1 MSLIVE
7 QLIYSSFSQL
17 GFKYIASANV
27 PLAIQQ
33 VFYQQIVSQLWD
45 TYNPPNKNFKG
56 VYIYQI
62 DFHNILFGWLI
73 NDGNDEFGRGDIP
86 YFHCYYLQEPLDS
99 KQLVKIL
106 SCLETGPLKRI
117 SREEAKIVLDTIIL
131 ADNYQSNAFEL
142 GIKLSKDIRL
152 FSHRQLREE
161 KLLQWFVSSQESKEK
176 EQEYL
181 NETNSNSVKNTL
193 TNEAKQTSEI
203 EKILQELAKKP
214 IAVEGILLVSAQG
227 QPLTAPVGIE
237 QNSALILAGTM
248 LYLANNTREELSWSD
263 VEQIALRSPQGHVI
277 LTACSNQ
284 AFLLV
289 KTGNT
294 ISGLLEGEIQKTCA
308 KLQAILEI
316 SNPNPQ
322 KPLLNPVVN
331 PSIPSIDTFLQNFDF
346 VLETEDNNDTDI
358 RYRGRP
364 IQ

>member
-17 GFKYIASANV
+17 GFKYIASPNV

-33 VFYQQIVSQLWD
+33 VFYQNIVSQLWD
-45 TYNPPNKNFKG
+45 TYNPPSKNFKG
-56 VYIYQI
+56 VYLYQI
-62 DFHNILFGWLI
+62 DPHNTLFGWLT

-86 YFHCYYLQEPLDS
+86 YFHCYYLQELLDS

-106 SCLETGPLKRI
+106 ACLEAGPLKRI
-117 SREEAKIVLDTIIL
+117 SREASKISLDTVIL

-161 KLLQWFVSSQESKEK
+161 KLLQWFVSSQETKEK
-176 EQEYL
+176 EREYPTD
-181 NETNSNSVKNTL
+181 TNSYHSKDTL
-193 TNEAKQTSEI
+193 TSEPNYSSEI
-203 EKILQELAKKP
+203 VKILQELAEKP
-214 IAVEGILLVSAQG
+214 IAVEGIMLVSPQG
-227 QPLTAPVGIE
+227 QPLTDSIGIE

-263 VEQIALRSPQGHVI
+263 VEQIAIRSPQGHVV
-277 LTACSNQ
+277 LTACSEQ

-289 KTGNT
+289 KTGKT
-294 ISGLLEGEIQKTCA
+294 ISGLLEGEIQKTRS
-308 KLQAILEI
+308 KLQKILAI
-316 SNPNPQ
+316 SNPTPQ
-322 KPLLNPVVN
+322 TPLLNPAVN
-331 PSIPSIDTFLQNFDF
+331 PSLDSLLQNFDF

-364 IQ
+364 LQ